1 MYRYEVNIVHIRY
14 HCKVDAVYNSPLR
27 GTLFLDQAMK
37 KTASI
42 EKRKTFRHG
51 DLRNALMAAGLE
63 MARAGGPNAVVLREA
78 TRQAGVS
85 PNAAYRHFASQAEL
99 LDAVRSACLS
109 RLAAA
114 IEDEMKKCRPG
125 RDPQAFARKILRAVG
140 MGYLGFAMK
149 EPGMFRT
156 AFSVPPPVHSPS
168 PANTAAMGL
177 NAFQLLSL
185 ALDLMLA
192 SGLLSKTVRQDAEYL
207 AWSTVHGLALLVLE
221 GPLHQM
227 PHEIVLALGDRLVV
241 MVERGL
247 S

>member
-1 MYRYEVNIVHIRY
+1 
-14 HCKVDAVYNSPLR
+14 
-27 GTLFLDQAMK
+27 MK
-37 KTASI
+37 KTASN

-51 DLRNALMAAGLE
+51 DLRNALIAAGIE

-85 PNAAYRHFASQAEL
+85 PNAAYRHFANQAEL

-125 RDPQAFARKILRAVG
+125 RNPQAFARKSLRAVG

-149 EPGMFRT
+149 EPGVFRT
-156 AFSVPPPVHSPS
+156 AFSVPPPVHSPN
-168 PANTAAMGL
+168 PANTASMGL

-185 ALDLMLA
+185 ALDRMLA
-192 SGLLSKTVRQDAEYL
+192 GGLLSKKVRQDAEYL